1 MKKRHVVGRF
11 HATLIILGVLGVSSC
26 QKNELYVGNAK
37 AGLNGSFEVVE
48 SGYPVNWAIFPS
60 PENSKSTSVSLNS
73 VTVRDGKYSIELVTQ
88 EIKGTTGIRT
98 RRLSVNSRKRYRI
111 SFWAMNKA
119 GAFQVNRV
127 IRDHSGKKN
136 IRAKIIARSSQPT
149 DEWQRFDDDILIA
162 ENEKYLHL
170 IFRVTEPGTLLID
183 DVVIEEVS
191 GD

>member
-1 MKKRHVVGRF
+1 MRKRHAIDVF
-11 HATLIILGVLGVSSC
+11 YMTLIVFGLLAVSSC
-26 QKNELYVGNAK
+26 KKNELYVGNAE
-37 AGLNGSFEVVE
+37 AGLNGSFEVIE

-60 PENSKSTSVSLNS
+60 PENSKTTSVSLNS
-73 VTVRDGKYSIELVTQ
+73 ATACDGKYSMELVTQ
-88 EIKGTTGIRT
+88 ELKGTTGIRT
-98 RRLSVNSRKRYRI
+98 RRLSVNSGSRYKI

-149 DEWQRFDDDILIA
+149 DEWQRFDDEVLIA

-170 IFRVTEPGTLLID
+170 IFRVIEPGTLLID
-183 DVVIEEVS
+183 DVVIEEVG